1 MSPNC
6 FLSFDSLDNFSER
19 CELKALLLLVQSLV
33 KSLISYELFHK
44 TKEQKIKG
52 SRYELESVLDSIN
65 DGFKNWY
72 DQRIGIESDYR
83 LYDRTSVESMVKSI
97 IS

>member
-1 MSPNC
+1 M
-6 FLSFDSLDNFSER
+6 
-19 CELKALLLLVQSLV
+19 V

-44 TKEQKIKG
+44 TKEQKKKKENKKEMG

-72 DQRIGIESDYR
+72 GQRIGIKSDYW
-83 LYDRTSVESMVKSI
+83 LYDQTSVELMVKSI

>member
-1 MSPNC
+1 M
-6 FLSFDSLDNFSER
+6 
-19 CELKALLLLVQSLV
+19 
-33 KSLISYELFHK
+33 
-44 TKEQKIKG
+44 G

-72 DQRIGIESDYR
+72 GQRIGIKSDYW

>member
-1 MSPNC
+1 MS
-6 FLSFDSLDNFSER
+6 SF
-19 CELKALLLLVQSLV
+19 
-33 KSLISYELFHK
+33 
-44 TKEQKIKG
+44 TKQKKKKKKKKKKG

-65 DGFKNWY
+65 DGFKNRY
-72 DQRIGIESDYR
+72 SQRIGIKSDYW

>member
-1 MSPNC
+1 MS
-6 FLSFDSLDNFSER
+6 SF
-19 CELKALLLLVQSLV
+19 
-33 KSLISYELFHK
+33 
-44 TKEQKIKG
+44 TKQKNKKG
-52 SRYELESVLDSIN
+52 SRYELGSVLDSIN

-72 DQRIGIESDYR
+72 GQRIEIKSDYW